1 MLFFRKQK
9 ENSDMRPGLRH
20 FVCLLKNV
28 GADNDRQMSLSK
40 VLIREDHFGRKRDA
54 RKVKRESK
62 KLLQLVKNEEI
73 QKSR

>member
-1 MLFFRKQK
+1 
-9 ENSDMRPGLRH
+9 
-20 FVCLLKNV
+20 
-28 GADNDRQMSLSK
+28 MSLSK

-73 QKSR
+73 